1 MYYTSDIKTS
11 PFLAEIS
18 QLSNLCLCSKMSHK
32 TSFCSLST
40 MFLFSSHTLSHLC
53 CLYCHILR
61 TKSSNEIYDLIY
73 NIHTCSVLSVPRIQ
87 IISLVVFTECR
98 IISTI
103 TSRVLPTLCHV
114 FINDGIIPASA
125 KINTLSAISTRLS
138 TSNYVVS
145 PRISPSLIIHMRI
158 NNNNNNNIASPCILY
173 DLFSRLPRVLSTSEL
188 CSIYI
193 DHTWSA

>member
-1 MYYTSDIKTS
+1 VRQSALCHSTILQFCPNHDASYVQQYRLSCPLCKTLWTTVSPICYVNTVSQNIFRVLYLHSYIKSRNFTHIYSTMYYTSDIKLS
-11 PFLAEIS
+11 PVLAEIS

-73 NIHTCSVLSVPRIQ
+73 NIHTCSVFTVPRIQ

-98 IISTI
+98 ILSTI
-103 TSRVLPTLCHV
+103 TSHCVTY
-114 FINDGIIPASA
+114 S
-125 KINTLSAISTRLS
+125 
-138 TSNYVVS
+138 
-145 PRISPSLIIHMRI
+145 
-158 NNNNNNNIASPCILY
+158 
-173 DLFSRLPRVLSTSEL
+173 
-188 CSIYI
+188 
-193 DHTWSA
+193 